1 MEMETKIKELA
12 LSDALT
18 SALLEIEDLKKLKEG
33 LVTRSQISD
42 AENQRSAA
50 NNDRHELLLDRFERQ
65 LDQWEADRQL
75 CARLNLI
82 IEPQKTREQTW
93 QKEKSSNQHHMLK
106 KYARDSL

>member
-82 IEPQKTREQTW
+82 ADHKPTPEEDAAKGNLGNGKIRINIVK
-93 QKEKSSNQHHMLK
+93 
-106 KYARDSL
+106 